1 MKKVK
6 LGLKIVSLLLFAI
19 FIGLLFY
26 IKMIPVKYIIIASV
40 VLIVLLVLIML
51 MMNSKKKAVGIIG
64 MVLIVLMSAIF
75 GTGIFYVNRTY
86 KVINRVVDKDFNLST
101 YYVLVK
107 SDSSYQKLKD
117 LKNKNLGFMQESA
130 EKLKD
135 EIKITFNNR
144 TFDSVGN
151 LYYAFTD
158 NSIDAMVI
166 GSGIYD
172 GLVDNNDSFEKSVKI
187 IAKLYVKADKK
198 QEHVDIDVAKPF
210 IIYLAGEDNGNGVQ
224 EFTRNDANIIVVV
237 NPYTH
242 KILLVNTPR
251 DYLLPL
257 WNQKDKMDKLTH
269 FGYYGINT
277 SVSAMET
284 LYGVKVDSYVRICY
298 EAVVNLVD
306 SVGGI
311 DIYSDKTFV
320 TSHEPRVRVK
330 KGMNHFNGTK
340 ALAFSQERY
349 AYESGDR
356 HRGQNQQAV
365 LSAVIKKIS
374 TNKAYLLKY
383 PDIIE
388 SVSDYFVTNISMND
402 VQELIKSQLNT
413 LASWDVES
421 ISVDGEGDMQ
431 YTYSIPKEK
440 KYVMIPSET
449 SVKKAKDKINAVL
462 KDA

>member
-6 LGLKIVSLLLFAI
+6 LGLKIISLLLFI
-19 FIGLLFY
+19 VLIGLLIY
-26 IKMIPVKYIIIASV
+26 IKMIPTKYIIIASV
-40 VLIVLLVLIML
+40 VSIVLLFLIML

-64 MVLIVLMSAIF
+64 IILMVLIVGVF
-75 GTGIFYVNRTY
+75 GISIVYVNKTY
-86 KVINRVVDKDFNLST
+86 KVINRVIDKDFNLST

-107 SDSSYQKLKD
+107 SDSTYSKLRD
-117 LKNKNLGFMQESA
+117 LKGKNFGLMNESA
-130 EKLKD
+130 KFLTN
-135 EIKITFNNR
+135 EIKVSFNSR

-158 NSIDAMVI
+158 GNIDAMVI

-172 GLVDNNDSFEKSVKI
+172 GLVDNNESFEKSVKI
-187 IAKLYVKADKK
+187 VSRLYVSTGSK

-210 IIYLAGEDNGNGVQ
+210 IVYLAGEDNGNGVQ
-224 EFTRNDANIIVVV
+224 EYTRNDANLILVI

-257 WNQKDKMDKLTH
+257 WNQNDKMDKLTH
-269 FGYYGINT
+269 FGYYGIST
-277 SVSAMET
+277 SVRAMES
-284 LYGVKVDSYVRICY
+284 LYDIKVDSYVRICY
-298 EAVVNLVD
+298 EAVVNLVN

-311 DIYSDKTFV
+311 DIYSDTAFV

-330 KGMNHFNGTK
+330 KGMNHFNGIQ

-374 TNKAYLLKY
+374 TNKTYLLKY
-383 PDIIE
+383 PDIID
-388 SVSDYFVTNISMND
+388 SVSDYFVTNISMGD

-421 ISVDGEGDMQ
+421 ISVDGTGDMQ
-431 YTYSIPKEK
+431 YTFSIPKEK
-440 KYVMIPSET
+440 KYVMIPNND
-449 SVKKAKDKINAVL
+449 SVKKAKEKINAVL

>member
-6 LGLKIVSLLLFAI
+6 LGLKIISLLLFVV

-40 VLIVLLVLIML
+40 VLIVLLFLIML
-51 MMNSKKKAVGIIG
+51 MMNSKKKAVEIVG
-64 MVLIVLMSAIF
+64 MVLIVLMSTIF

-107 SDSSYQKLKD
+107 SDSSY
-117 LKNKNLGFMQESA
+117 

-224 EFTRNDANIIVVV
+224 EFTRNDANIIVVI

-311 DIYSDKTFV
+311 DIYSDKAFV

-374 TNKAYLLKY
+374 TNKTYLLKY

-388 SVSDYFVTNISMND
+388 SVSDYFVTNISMDD
-402 VQELIKSQLNT
+402 VQELIKFQLNT

-431 YTYSIPKEK
+431 YTFSIPKEK